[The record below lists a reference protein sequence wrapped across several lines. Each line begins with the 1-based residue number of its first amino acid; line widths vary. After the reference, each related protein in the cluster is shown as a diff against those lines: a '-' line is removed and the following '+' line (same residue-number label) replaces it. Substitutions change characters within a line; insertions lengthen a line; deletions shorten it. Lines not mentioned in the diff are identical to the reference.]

1 MFNPVFSFPESI
13 EITPE
18 SLTLSYLSENDTI
31 EENLDN
37 FCLTHSIKLTQFS
50 KQSFLAKDSKLNCNN
65 DESNFVLLK
74 VKKQDRSPDMFRDLT
89 ASFFM
94 TIPKSVKV
102 VNIILPCHLEHDELF
117 HNADYVYQSLVEGI
131 WLGCYKFDRY
141 LSEREDGEIRINL
154 IGGTLIE
161 RERISKAASIVI
173 NGVFLA
179 RELANEPASVINP
192 VTFAKKIED
201 IFGSR
206 KFCTVEIFD
215 EQKLA
220 ELKMGGILAVGNGS
234 VVPPR
239 LAVINYRHPDATK
252 TVALV
257 GKGVTFDSGGIS
269 IKPAQNMGWMKA
281 DMSGA
286 AAVAGAMLNVAT
298 LELPLNVI
306 AVIPLAENMLSG
318 SAFRPGDIVITYSKK
333 SVEIDNTDAEGRM
346 ILADA
351 LWYASEQ
358 NPDIIIDLATLT
370 GACAVALGDAA
381 AGLFTKNDELAE
393 QLFSNGLETFER
405 VWRLPMWDNYHKLNK
420 SDVADV
426 KNTGG
431 RYGGA
436 ISAAKFLENFV
447 KEDIPWAHLDIAA
460 PAIANNS
467 TNYTKTWMTGF
478 GVRLLTRF
486 FEKSI

>member
-1 MFNPVFSFPESI
+1 MFNPVFSFPEKI
-13 EITPE
+13 EISPGA
-18 SLTLSYLSENDTI
+18 LTLSYINDDENM
-31 EENLDN
+31 ERNLDQ
-37 FCLTHSIKLTQFS
+37 FCSEHSIKLTQFS
-50 KQSFLAKDSKLNCNN
+50 QESFLAKGSKLNCNN
-65 DESNFVLLK
+65 DESNFVILK
-74 VKKQDRSPDMFRDLT
+74 LKKTDRSTDMFRDIT

-94 TIPKSVKV
+94 SMPKPVKV
-102 VNIILPCHLEHDELF
+102 VNIILPCHIEHDELF
-117 HNADYVYQSLVEGI
+117 HSADYLYQSLVEGI

-141 LSEREDGEIRINL
+141 LSDREEGEIRINL
-154 IGGTLIE
+154 IGGTLVE
-161 RERISKAASIVI
+161 RERTTKAASITME
-173 NGVFLA
+173 GVLLA

-192 VTFAKKIED
+192 VTFAKKIEEL
-201 IFGSR
+201 FGSR

-215 EQKLA
+215 ERKLT
-220 ELKMGGILAVGNGS
+220 ELEMGGILAVGNGS
-234 VVPPR
+234 VIPPR
-239 LAVINYRHPDATK
+239 LAIINYRHPEATK

-286 AAVAGAMLNVAT
+286 AAVTGAMLNVAN
-298 LELPLNVI
+298 LELPINVI
-306 AVIPLAENMLSG
+306 AVIPMAENMLSG

-351 LWYASEQ
+351 LWYTSQQ

-381 AGLFTKNDELAE
+381 AGLFTKNDELAD
-393 QLFSNGLETFER
+393 QLYSNGLETFER
-405 VWRLPMWDNYHKLNK
+405 LWRLPMWDNYHKHNK

-426 KNTGG
+426 KNSGG

-447 KEDIPWAHLDIAA
+447 KEDISWAHLDIAA

-486 FEKSI
+486 LGETK